1 MQAIVSTI
9 RDVMQYNTL
18 FAQQLGLTAN
28 PSKNVVDNPIYLCDL
43 VGSLVSADPS
53 DLQNLMDEEV
63 VSCFELTYSVRTLC
77 LCGSCKL

>member
-28 PSKNVVDNPIYLCDL
+28 PSKNVVDNPVYLCDL

-53 DLQNLMDEEV
+53 DLQNLMDEEG
-63 VSCFELTYSVRTLC
+63 VSYLGFKITFEIFLC
-77 LCGSCKL
+77 MEVL

>member
-28 PSKNVVDNPIYLCDL
+28 PSRNVVDNPVYLCDL

-63 VSCFELTYSVRTLC
+63 VSFLGFSLYWILC
-77 LCGSCKL
+77 TDLYLEI